1 MEATPNF
8 WFFIQIILVF
18 LKNFDFSNVQGNPPQ
33 TVLFQTVIFPS
44 YLTFT
49 DAKNMFLYAQGYEVL

>member
-1 MEATPNF
+1 MLSLAIHE
-8 WFFIQIILVF
+8 I
-18 LKNFDFSNVQGNPPQ
+18 QGNPPQ

-49 DAKNMFLYAQGYEVL
+49 DAKNTFLYAQGYEVL